1 MDTDKNAHGCY
12 NNDVK
17 GVTTDIFKFEEI
29 IRCDLLYVDKTKY
42 IYDLVGSMDRR
53 FFFLSRPRRFGK
65 SLFCSTLHALFDG
78 RRDLFKGLYIAEETD
93 YSFEKYPVI
102 HLDFSKMSLLSE
114 QSVFNA
120 VQKGI
125 IGAADA
131 NGISIGIDDPSLM
144 LDDLITRAMEKTGKP
159 VVIIIDEF
167 DSPFTSEF
175 GSKPEFIEYMRKLF
189 NGLYKTIKADSGYI
203 RFFFITG
210 CVKLA
215 NLSIFSAM
223 NNLKDISMDPRFAG
237 AFGYTDE
244 EVERFFG
251 EGIDEYLATN
261 PEKYGSREDFIKA
274 IRDYYDG
281 YRFSSDSETRV
292 YNPVSIGSFFS
303 DGCVFRNY
311 WNATGVST
319 MAVELARRYDLLS
332 IVDEMPSVDMESFTS
347 FDISLLS
354 GKRLSIDSIYA
365 LLYFAGYMTIHDGN
379 ELGLMLRFPNREISS
394 SFSKSLASAYTENG
408 IGGTVFEAD
417 KAACR
422 GDIDGF
428 ISILRDYYSRFPYL
442 LFDKRNERF
451 FHLLFHAFMVS
462 LGMDAYA
469 EDAGSIGR
477 ADEVLITDRYIYI
490 FELKIDRS
498 AAEALEQIKDRH
510 YADKHIRQARDGKR
524 KIMLIGISISSET
537 RNITEYMHEEFDL
550 GC

>member
-17 GVTTDIFKFEEI
+17 GIITDRFSFEYFINDVKRI
-29 IRCDLLYVDKTKY
+29 ITDRFSFEYFITRDMLYVDKTMYAYKLAAS
-42 IYDLVGSMDRR
+42 DGN

-78 RRDLFKGLYIAEETD
+78 RKDLFKGLYIAEETD

-102 HLDFSKMSLLSE
+102 HLDFSNFTLVSEDFVLSE
-114 QSVFNA
+114 LQGKIMNEAHS
-120 VQKGI
+120 
-125 IGAADA
+125 
-131 NGISIGIDDPSLM
+131 NGISLQEGAPALM
-144 LDDLITRAMEKTGKP
+144 LDNLIRGIVERTGKP

-292 YNPVSIGSFFS
+292 YNPVSLGSFFAE
-303 DGCVFRNY
+303 GCIFRNY

-347 FDISLLS
+347 F
-354 GKRLSIDSIYA
+354 
-365 LLYFAGYMTIHDGN
+365 GN

-469 EDAGSIGR
+469 EDAGNIGR
-477 ADEVLITDRYIYI
+477 ADEVLIADRYIYI

-510 YADKHIRQARDGKR
+510 YAEARDGKR

-537 RNITEYMHEEFDL
+537 RNITEYMHEKLDL

>member
-1 MDTDKNAHGCY
+1 MDADKNALGCY
-12 NNDVK
+12 TDDEMK
-17 GVTTDIFKFEEI
+17 GISTDRFSFEYFIEN
-29 IRCDLLYVDKTKY
+29 DLLYVDKTRY
-42 IYDLVGSMDRR
+42 VYDLVRYPDRN

-65 SLFCSTLHALFDG
+65 SLFCSTLHSLFDG
-78 RRDLFKGLYIAEETD
+78 RKDLFKGLYIEKETD
-93 YSFEKYPVI
+93 YSFEKYPVL
-102 HLDFSKMSLLSE
+102 HFDFSKMTLLSE
-114 QSVFNA
+114 QSVLSA

-125 IGAADA
+125 IWAAQD
-131 NGISIGIDDPSLM
+131 NGISIELDDPSLM
-144 LDDLITRAMEKTGKP
+144 LDDLIKKASEDTGKQ

-167 DSPFTSEF
+167 DSPFTSSI
-175 GSKPEFIEYMRKLF
+175 GDKPGFVEYMRKLF
-189 NGLYKTIKADSGYI
+189 NGFYKTIKADSGYI

-210 CVKLA
+210 CVKLS

-223 NNLKDISMDPRFAG
+223 NNIKDISMDRRFAG
-237 AFGYTDE
+237 AFGYTEE
-244 EVERFFG
+244 EVERFFS
-251 EGIDEYLATN
+251 EGIDENWERCGYRT
-261 PEKYGSREDFIKA
+261 REGFIKA
-274 IRDYYDG
+274 IKDYYDG
-281 YRFSSDSETRV
+281 YRFSPESETRV
-292 YNPVSIGSFFS
+292 YNPVSLGSFFS
-303 DGCVFRNY
+303 DDCIFRNY
-311 WNATGVST
+311 WNATGAST
-319 MAVELARRYDLLS
+319 MAVELARKYDLLS

>member
-17 GVTTDIFKFEEI
+17 GIITDRFSFEYFI
-29 IRCDLLYVDKTKY
+29 TRDMLYVDKTMYAYKLAAS
-42 IYDLVGSMDRR
+42 DGN

-78 RRDLFKGLYIAEETD
+78 RKDLFKGLYIAEETD

-102 HLDFSKMSLLSE
+102 HLDFSNFTLVSEDFVLSE
-114 QSVFNA
+114 LQGKIMNEAHS
-120 VQKGI
+120 
-125 IGAADA
+125 
-131 NGISIGIDDPSLM
+131 NGISLQEGAPALM
-144 LDDLITRAMEKTGKP
+144 LDNLIRGIVERTGKP

-175 GSKPEFIEYMRKLF
+175 GSKAEFIEYMRKLF

-237 AFGYTDE
+237 AFGYTDD
-244 EVERFFG
+244 EVDRFFG
-251 EGIDEYLATN
+251 EGIDENWERCGYNT
-261 PEKYGSREDFIKA
+261 REEFIKA

-281 YRFSSDSETRV
+281 YRFSPDSETRV
-292 YNPVSIGSFFS
+292 YNPVSLGSFFAE
-303 DGCVFRNY
+303 GCIFRNY

-469 EDAGSIGR
+469 EDAGNIGR
-477 ADEVLITDRYIYI
+477 ADEVLIADRYIYI

-510 YADKHIRQARDGKR
+510 YAEARDGKR

-537 RNITEYMHEEFDL
+537 RNITEYMHEKLDL

>member
-1 MDTDKNAHGCY
+1 MCY
-12 NNDVK
+12 NADDMRAI
-17 GVTTDIFKFEEI
+17 TTDTADFEYLREN
-29 IRCDLLYVDKTKY
+29 DLVYVDKTKA
-42 IYDLVGSMDRR
+42 IHDLVKDTSRR
-53 FFFLSRPRRFGK
+53 FFFISRPRRYGK

-78 RRDLFKGLYIAEETD
+78 RRDLFEGLYIAERTD
-93 YSFEKYPVI
+93 YSFERYPVL
-102 HLDFSKMSLLSE
+102 HFDFSPLDMTDMESFLSCFRLALRRQARE
-114 QSVFNA
+114 HGVT
-120 VQKGI
+120 
-125 IGAADA
+125 
-131 NGISIGIDDPSLM
+131 IDDGSPSAM
-144 LDDLITRAMEKTGKP
+144 LTELLDAVIAKEGKKA
-159 VVIIIDEF
+159 VIIIDEF
-167 DSPFTSEF
+167 DSPMTSAMDKGF
-175 GSKPEFIEYMRKLF
+175 IGSVRDAFSAFYAV
-189 NGLYKTIKADSGYI
+189 IKMNAPRI
-203 RFFFITG
+203 RLFFITG
-210 CVKLA
+210 VVKLS
-215 NLSIFSAM
+215 NLSVFSKM
-223 NNLKDISMDPRFAG
+223 NNLVDLSMDPRFAS

-244 EVERFFG
+244 ELLEYFG
-251 EGIDEYLATN
+251 EGIDEYYSSHKD
-261 PEKYGSREDFIKA
+261 EYSSRDEFA
-274 IRDYYDG
+274 MRIREYYDG
-281 YRFSSDSETRV
+281 YRFSPDSETRV
-292 YNPVSIGSFFS
+292 YNPVSLGSFFS
-303 DGCVFRNY
+303 EGCIFRNY

-477 ADEVLITDRYIYI
+477 ADEVLIADRYIYI

>member
-17 GVTTDIFKFEEI
+17 GIITDRFSFEYFI
-29 IRCDLLYVDKTKY
+29 TRDMLYVDKTMYAYKLAAS
-42 IYDLVGSMDRR
+42 DGN

-78 RRDLFKGLYIAEETD
+78 RKDLFKGLYIAEETD

-102 HLDFSKMSLLSE
+102 HLDFSNFTLVSEDFVLSE
-114 QSVFNA
+114 LQGKIMNEAHS
-120 VQKGI
+120 
-125 IGAADA
+125 
-131 NGISIGIDDPSLM
+131 NGISLQEGAPALM
-144 LDDLITRAMEKTGKP
+144 LDNLIRGIVERTGKP

-477 ADEVLITDRYIYI
+477 ADEVLIADRYIYI

>member
-1 MDTDKNAHGCY
+1 MDTDKNAQGCY

-17 GVTTDIFKFEEI
+17 GISTDRFSFEYF
-29 IRCDLLYVDKTKY
+29 IRNDLLYVDKTMY
-42 IYDLVGSMDRR
+42 VHDLVSHPERN

-78 RRDLFKGLYIAEETD
+78 RKDLFKGLYIAEETD

-131 NGISIGIDDPSLM
+131 NGISIGINDPSLM

-237 AFGYTDE
+237 AFGYTDD
-244 EVERFFG
+244 EVDRFFG
-251 EGIDEYLATN
+251 EGIDENWERCGYNT
-261 PEKYGSREDFIKA
+261 REERIQ
-274 IRDYYDG
+274 YSG
-281 YRFSSDSETRV
+281 RV
-292 YNPVSIGSFFS
+292 
-303 DGCVFRNY
+303 
-311 WNATGVST
+311 
-319 MAVELARRYDLLS
+319 
-332 IVDEMPSVDMESFTS
+332 
-347 FDISLLS
+347 
-354 GKRLSIDSIYA
+354 
-365 LLYFAGYMTIHDGN
+365 H
-379 ELGLMLRFPNREISS
+379 
-394 SFSKSLASAYTENG
+394 
-408 IGGTVFEAD
+408 
-417 KAACR
+417 
-422 GDIDGF
+422 
-428 ISILRDYYSRFPYL
+428 
-442 LFDKRNERF
+442 
-451 FHLLFHAFMVS
+451 
-462 LGMDAYA
+462 
-469 EDAGSIGR
+469 
-477 ADEVLITDRYIYI
+477 
-490 FELKIDRS
+490 
-498 AAEALEQIKDRH
+498 
-510 YADKHIRQARDGKR
+510 
-524 KIMLIGISISSET
+524 
-537 RNITEYMHEEFDL
+537 
-550 GC
+550 

>member
-1 MDTDKNAHGCY
+1 MD
-12 NNDVK
+12 
-17 GVTTDIFKFEEI
+17 
-29 IRCDLLYVDKTKY
+29 
-42 IYDLVGSMDRR
+42 
-53 FFFLSRPRRFGK
+53 
-65 SLFCSTLHALFDG
+65 
-78 RRDLFKGLYIAEETD
+78 
-93 YSFEKYPVI
+93 
-102 HLDFSKMSLLSE
+102 
-114 QSVFNA
+114 
-120 VQKGI
+120 
-125 IGAADA
+125 
-131 NGISIGIDDPSLM
+131 
-144 LDDLITRAMEKTGKP
+144 
-159 VVIIIDEF
+159 
-167 DSPFTSEF
+167 
-175 GSKPEFIEYMRKLF
+175 
-189 NGLYKTIKADSGYI
+189 
-203 RFFFITG
+203 
-210 CVKLA
+210 
-215 NLSIFSAM
+215 
-223 NNLKDISMDPRFAG
+223 
-237 AFGYTDE
+237 
-244 EVERFFG
+244 RFFG
-251 EGIDEYLATN
+251 EGIDENWKRCGYSA
-261 PEKYGSREDFIKA
+261 REEFTKA
-274 IRDYYDG
+274 IKDYYDG
-281 YRFSSDSETRV
+281 YRFSPDSETRV
-292 YNPVSIGSFFS
+292 YNPVSLGSFFS

-417 KAACR
+417 KAASR

-477 ADEVLITDRYIYI
+477 ADEVLIADRYIYI

-510 YADKHIRQARDGKR
+510 YAEKYIQRAREENGK
-524 KIMLIGISISSET
+524 IILTGISISSET
-537 RNITEYMHEEFDL
+537 RNITEYMHEELDL